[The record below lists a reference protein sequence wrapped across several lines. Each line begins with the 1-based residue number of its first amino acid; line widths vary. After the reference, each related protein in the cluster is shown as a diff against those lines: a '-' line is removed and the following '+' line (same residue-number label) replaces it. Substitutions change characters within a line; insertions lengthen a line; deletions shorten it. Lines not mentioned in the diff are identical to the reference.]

1 MQRVLIVCTT
11 DSMIWNFL
19 IPHIQ
24 SMERQGMS
32 VECACSRTGV
42 YLDELISEYGL
53 TVYELPFQRSPY
65 SWKNITAYRRLVSL
79 IHLRGYDT
87 IFCHEPVGGA
97 LGRLAG
103 QKTGCKVVY
112 MAHGFHFYRGAP
124 KRNWLIYYPVETY
137 LSRFTDLLITI
148 NQEDYEAARRMNASE
163 VALVNGVGVH
173 TGQFH
178 AYETDCLRTQF
189 GLKKDDFILLTV
201 GELIPRK
208 NHKLLIRAMSGM
220 EDPKIHL
227 FIAGDGKLKYELK
240 RLAQKKHMD
249 TNVHLLGFCRNVTD
263 LCNACDVFIF
273 PSVQEGLSVALMEAM
288 ACKKPVIA
296 SRIRGNVDLIDHK
309 KGGFLVEP
317 KNQKGYQRAIQILK
331 ENRKLC
337 SRFGNYNADKIREY
351 DIQYVER
358 QLKTLYQKI

>member
-1 MQRVLIVCTT
+1 MRRVLIVCTT

-42 YLDELISEYGL
+42 YFDELISEYGL
-53 TVYELPFQRSPY
+53 TAYELPFQRSPY
-65 SWKNITAYRRLVSL
+65 SLRNITAYRRLVSL
-79 IHLRGYDT
+79 VRARRYDT

-97 LGRLAG
+97 MGRLAG
-103 QKTGCKVVY
+103 RKAGCKVIY

-124 KRNWLIYYPVETY
+124 KRNWLIYYPVEAY

-148 NQEDYEAARRMNASE
+148 NREDYRAAQKMHASK

-173 TGQFH
+173 AGRFH
-178 AYETDCLRTQF
+178 AYETDCLRMQF

-208 NHKLLIRAMSGM
+208 NHKLLIRAISGM

-227 FIAGDGKLKYELK
+227 FIAGEGRLEGELK
-240 RLAQKKHMD
+240 KLTGKEHLDA
-249 TNVHLLGFCRNVTD
+249 NVHMLGFCRNITD
-263 LCNACDVFIF
+263 LCNACDAFIF
-273 PSVQEGLSVALMEAM
+273 PSLQEGLSVALMEAM

-309 KGGFLVEP
+309 KGGFLV
-317 KNQKGYQRAIQILK
+317 KVKDQKGYQRAIQILK
-331 ENRKLC
+331 ENRKLRG
-337 SRFGNYNADKIREY
+337 RFGNYNAEKIKKY
-351 DIQYVER
+351 DIRRVER
-358 QLKTLYQKI
+358 QFRKLYLNM

>member
-19 IPHIQ
+19 IPHIR

-65 SWKNITAYRRLVSL
+65 SLKNITAYRHLVSL
-79 IHLRGYDT
+79 IRLRRYDT

-97 LGRLAG
+97 IGRLAG
-103 QKTGCKVVY
+103 RKTGCKVIY

-124 KRNWLIYYPVETY
+124 KRNWLIYYPVEIY
-137 LSRFTDLLITI
+137 LSRLTDLLITI
-148 NQEDYEAARRMNASE
+148 NREDYEAAKRMKASD

-208 NHKLLIRAMSGM
+208 NHKLLIQAISKMG
-220 EDPKIHL
+220 DPEVHL
-227 FIAGDGKLKYELK
+227 FIAGAGKLEHEL
-240 RLAQKKHMD
+240 RGLTEKHHLD
-249 TNVHLLGFCRNVTD
+249 ANVHMLGFCRNVTD
-263 LCNACDVFIF
+263 LCNACDAFIF
-273 PSVQEGLSVALMEAM
+273 PSLQEGLSVALMEAM

-296 SRIRGNVDLIDHK
+296 SRIRGNVDLIEHK
-309 KGGFLVEP
+309 KGGLLV
-317 KNQKGYQRAIQILK
+317 KAKDQKGYQRAIQILK
-331 ENRKLC
+331 ENQKLC
-337 SRFGNYNADKIREY
+337 SRFGDYNAEKIKKY
-351 DIQYVER
+351 DIQHVE
-358 QLKTLYQKI
+358 QQFKKLYLNM